1 MTVKFNYMTIFVRDL
16 ERSCAFYEQLAGLQ
30 VLRRITPPGGQIA
43 FLGNAPGET
52 MLELVAFAQGEKVET
67 RGLTVSF
74 LAGEDLETLRRRAA
88 DLGYAPSEIVSH
100 PPKPDHFTV
109 ADPDG
114 IAVEFSR

>member
-1 MTVKFNYMTIFVRDL
+1 MKFNYMTIFVRDL
-16 ERSCAFYEQLAGLQ
+16 ERSCAFYEQLAQLQ

-52 MLELVAFAQGEKVET
+52 MLELVAFPQGEKVET
-67 RGLTVSF
+67 KGLTISF
-74 LAGEDLETLRRRAA
+74 QTGEPLENLRRRAEE
-88 DLGYAPSEIVSH
+88 LGYAPSEIISH

-114 IAVEFSR
+114 ITAEFSL